1 MKISILMPT
10 YNDADTI
17 KETLDSVFQQTY
29 KDWEIII
36 VDDGSTDN
44 TKKVIEQYKK
54 NNDKDNRII
63 YVKQKNADQLN
74 AILNGINY
82 ITGDYIS
89 ILHSDDLLPSKDY
102 FEKAINE
109 FKVNKKIDSII
120 GDLLIIDKNSNVT
133 NCWRALKYINKSY
146 IPSLLILNNG
156 CNIYGDFGLHK
167 KEVFINQIKN
177 NYLTWNTPF
186 WIDMESQKILNIKTV
201 DFPIL
206 KYRIYDNNYAS
217 NEIGKFNAL
226 NGEIRTLTI
235 LMSHYK
241 MRAYKLQKFIFQ
253 LLRKPGIRKLRLSN
267 RYKACYSKT
276 RTKNCYKI
284 LLDTIKSTY
293 KDDEYKKNIYLSSL
307 LEFYKNYHPR
317 TIYFDTVD
325 EKDVYYGKDIRFFTK
340 KLFDNKLPKI
350 YYKFFE
356 EMNLGFNR
364 IVVTDMESKKNILNI
379 IRFLNIY
386 PYVTVESLDE
396 KQEKIPKVIHY
407 VWMGGKPKPKAIRK
421 CMKTWKKRLKDY
433 EFIEWNEKNF
443 DINSH
448 PFVQA
453 AYAAKKW
460 AFVSDYVRAYVI
472 YKYGG
477 IYFDTDVFAIRNID
491 KVLNNDA
498 FVGYEHPDYPFT
510 AVFGAKKGHPL
521 IKDMLDYYDSLDSYS
536 FNFKDN
542 NTISVSNLLIKKY
555 KCKKGNIEQMLKDN
569 IKVYKEGIL
578 CNPSNESLT
587 VHVFL
592 GSWLDNS
599 KFKARLHEF
608 LRMRLNNKYSI
619 FIYSIY
625 SNIKKLI
632 GGKK

>member
-17 KETLDSVFQQTY
+17 EETLDSVINQTY
-29 KDWEIII
+29 SNWEIII
-36 VDDGSTDN
+36 IDDGSIDN
-44 TKKVIEQYKK
+44 TKKVIEQYKIK
-54 NNDKDNRII
+54 KDKDNKIV

-82 ITGDYIS
+82 ITGDYIA
-89 ILHSDDLLPSKDY
+89 ILHSDDLLPSNDY
-102 FEKAINE
+102 FEKAIKE
-109 FKVNKKIDSII
+109 FKNDKNIDSII
-120 GDLLIIDKNSNVT
+120 GDLLIIDKDSNVI
-133 NCWRALKYINKSY
+133 NCWKAMKYINNNY

-156 CNIYGDFGLHK
+156 CNFYGDFGLHK
-167 KEVFINQIKN
+167 KEVFLNQIKN
-177 NYLTWNTPF
+177 NYLIWNTPF
-186 WIDMESQKILNIKTV
+186 WIDMDTKKILNVKTV
-201 DFPIL
+201 NFPIL
-206 KYRIYDNNYAS
+206 RYRIYDNNYAS
-217 NEIGKFNAL
+217 NETGKFNAL
-226 NGEIRTLTI
+226 NGEIRTLTL
-235 LMSHYK
+235 LMATYK
-241 MRAYKLQKFIFQ
+241 IRAYKLQKFIFQ
-253 LLRKPGIRKLRLSN
+253 LLRQPGIRKLKLSN
-267 RYKACYSKT
+267 RYKACYSLSS
-276 RTKNCYKI
+276 TKNCYKI
-284 LLDTIKSTY
+284 LLDAITNTY
-293 KDDEYKKNIYLSSL
+293 KKGEYENNAYLSSL

-317 TIYFDTVD
+317 TIYFDIVD
-325 EKDVYYGKDIRFFTK
+325 EKEVYYGKDISSFSK
-340 KLFDNKLPKI
+340 KMLNNNLSKI
-350 YYKFFE
+350 YYKIFD

-364 IVVTDMESKKNILNI
+364 IVVNDIKSKENMLNI
-379 IRFLNIY
+379 IRFLNLY
-386 PYVTVESLDE
+386 PYVTVEALDE
-396 KQEKIPKVIHY
+396 QQKQIPKVIHY
-407 VWMGGKPKPKAIRK
+407 VWMGGKPKPKAINK

-448 PFVQA
+448 PFVKA
-453 AYAAKKW
+453 AYSAKKW

-477 IYFDTDVFAIRNID
+477 IYFDTDVFAIRKID

-521 IKDMLDYYDSLDSYS
+521 IKDMLDYYDNLDSYS

-542 NTISVSNLLIKKY
+542 NTISVSNLLINKY
-555 KCKKGNIEQMLKDN
+555 NCKKGNIEQLLKYN
-569 IKVYKEGIL
+569 IKVYKEGVL

-599 KFKARLHEF
+599 KFKAVMHEF

-625 SNIKKLI
+625 RNIKRLI
-632 GGKK
+632 GGK